1 MTVNDAYIIFMQE
14 QKFRGNSEY
23 TLSYYERCLKMFLDF
38 CGSDLDV
45 EDLDIM
51 IFKSYQLYVSESREI
66 NKISVRTYA
75 RAVKVFYRWLYFE
88 NFIDIDINRLNLMKA
103 NKDVIVPLSD
113 NEVKQ
118 LLNLYSNNS
127 VMGCRNKTILMLML
141 DCGLRLGEVVNLK
154 IHDVDFNNRYLVIN
168 GKGSK
173 QRVVP
178 FGSSSLNQIK
188 CYLNYLSSSSS
199 ASSSLFLTQK
209 STPVTRNTIKMLFV
223 RIKKNKGLER
233 VYPHLLRHTFATNF
247 IFNGGNLEVLRL
259 LLGHSTIN
267 ITQIYI
273 HLAAQ
278 KHLISDMQHS
288 NIDLLMD
295 EKREQ
300 IK

>member
-173 QRVVP
+173 QRVVS

-209 STPVTRNTIKMLFV
+209 STPVTRNTIKMLFA

>member
-168 GKGSK
+168 
-173 QRVVP
+173 
-178 FGSSSLNQIK
+178 
-188 CYLNYLSSSSS
+188 
-199 ASSSLFLTQK
+199 
-209 STPVTRNTIKMLFV
+209 
-223 RIKKNKGLER
+223 
-233 VYPHLLRHTFATNF
+233 
-247 IFNGGNLEVLRL
+247 
-259 LLGHSTIN
+259 
-267 ITQIYI
+267 
-273 HLAAQ
+273 
-278 KHLISDMQHS
+278 
-288 NIDLLMD
+288 
-295 EKREQ
+295 
-300 IK
+300 

>member
-178 FGSSSLNQIK
+178 FGSSSLNHIK

-209 STPVTRNTIKMLFV
+209 STPVTRNTIKMLFA